1 MMSSPVGDLPH
12 VLVVDD
18 NEASRETLQVI
29 LAREQVAVHAVD
41 SGPAALA
48 FLAEHHVDV
57 LLLDVMMPGM
67 DGFEVCRRM
76 KADPA
81 LAPIPIILVTALD
94 STKDMLRGLE
104 SGAEEFVSKP
114 VNRMEL
120 RARVRSMLRMK
131 KHYDEA
137 RALAAD
143 LVELERKRQALTSFL
158 VHDLKNPLAVIQMS
172 AEYCLAVPNVTA
184 PVRSAV
190 ADISQAVATLD
201 RMVLDMLDVARSEE
215 SRLAVYREPVDVGAL
230 ASDVVGAMRP
240 LAVDRQ
246 IAIAVVDRA
255 AAAVLVDRELTRR
268 ILANLLD
275 NAVKYGPAGTEVSL
289 EVERAEG
296 ALELRV
302 RDSGRGIPVEA
313 RSRVFDRF
321 ARAELTGDQH
331 RGRSRGLG
339 LAFCRLAAEAHGGRI
354 WIEDNV
360 PAGAVFCVSLPI
372 VDAAEPA

>member
-1 MMSSPVGDLPH
+1 MLPPPQALPH

-18 NEASRETLQVI
+18 NEASRETLGVI
-29 LAREQVAVHAVD
+29 LAREPVVVHSVD
-41 SGPAALA
+41 CGPAAIA
-48 FLAEHHVDV
+48 YASAHPVDV
-57 LLLDVMMPGM
+57 MLLDVMMPGM
-67 DGFEVCRRM
+67 DGFEVCRRF

-131 KHYDEA
+131 QHYDEA

-143 LVELERKRQALTSFL
+143 LTRLEHKRQALTSFL

-172 AEYCLAVPNVTA
+172 AEYCLAVAGVSA
-184 PVRSAV
+184 PIRSAV

-215 SRLAVYREPVDVGAL
+215 SGLPVHRERVDLGAL
-230 ASDVVGAMRP
+230 ATEVVASMGP

-246 IAIAVVDRA
+246 IELGVLNRVTTP
-255 AAAVLVDRELTRR
+255 VLVDRELMRR
-268 ILANLLD
+268 VVANLLD
-275 NAVKYGPAGTEVSL
+275 NAVKYAPPGSEVRV
-289 EVERAEG
+289 EVEVGEDAID
-296 ALELRV
+296 LRV
-302 RDSGRGIPVEA
+302 RDSGKGIALEVREH
-313 RSRVFDRF
+313 VFDRY
-321 ARAELTGDQH
+321 ARAEPVGDKN
-331 RGRSRGLG
+331 RGHSRGLG
-339 LAFCRLAAEAHGGRI
+339 LAYCRIAAEAHGGRI
-354 WIEDNV
+354 WIEDNE
-360 PAGAVFCVSLPI
+360 PTGAVFCVALPL
-372 VDAAEPA
+372 VAEPGPT